1 MRKIIT
7 FIACLLITASAGLI
21 GRLATTSQIPHWYAD
36 LHKPSFNPPNWVFGP
51 AWGILYI
58 MMATALYLVIVKP
71 VSISKFGAYSV
82 FFIQLILNSAWSV
95 IFFGLHHVFVAFLV
109 IMVLWFF
116 ILLCI
121 LVFSRISKTA
131 AYLMIPYIAW
141 VTFAAFLNFYIW
153 QLN

>member
-1 MRKIIT
+1 MKKIIT
-7 FIACLLITASAGLI
+7 LIACILICASAGVI

-58 MMATALYLVIVKP
+58 MMAVALYLVIIKP
-71 VSISKFGAYSV
+71 TGVSKVGAYLV

-95 IFFGLHHVFVAFLV
+95 VFFGMHHVYEAFIV

-116 ILLCI
+116 ILLSI
-121 LVFSRISKTA
+121 LLFNRISKTA
-131 AYLMIPYIAW
+131 ALLLIPYIAW